1 MELDQRA
8 QSSTCAVQRS
18 AAQHSEDTVRT
29 RVGMHYKN
37 GKHGQRFPKIEK
49 KHGLTQSPPD
59 GLVLG
64 SINVGRFAVNFTPE
78 MVMLAAGNACVPLIS
93 TKFANVGT
101 TTSEG
106 ASVPFG
112 MK

>member
-8 QSSTCAVQRS
+8 QSSTCAVQCS
-18 AAQHSEDTVRT
+18 AVNTPLEHALECIIK
-29 RVGMHYKN
+29 MEN
-37 GKHGQRFPKIEK
+37 GQRFPKIEK
-49 KHGLTQSPPD
+49 KHGRTQSPPD